1 MPKQTPPEPAAKGN
15 WHEGLET
22 CFMSLHIDTVAFVY
36 APVFIFFGF
45 FFSLSFCFSNSSVYY
60 LGEKILFSVCTS
72 DRTQT
77 VDRLK

>member
-36 APVFIFFGF
+36 APVFIFFV
-45 FFSLSFCFSNSSVYY
+45 FFSLCLFVFLIHQFITSGRKFYFLSVQVT
-60 LGEKILFSVCTS
+60 GHK
-72 DRTQT
+72 Q
-77 VDRLK
+77 

>member
-45 FFSLSFCFSNSSVYY
+45 FF
-60 LGEKILFSVCTS
+60 LFVF
-72 DRTQT
+72 
-77 VDRLK
+77 LFF